1 MIKIFLTGD
10 NHIGRGFKYNK
21 ADELAELRLN
31 AFKIMADKAAEEQCN
46 IFAITGDLFENN
58 YGVSEYEI
66 ESLIENL
73 RAFHGKVLIIPGNH
87 DYCGENIDLWRR
99 LEDKAGG
106 KINLKILD
114 EFKIYEFNIG
124 DERVMIFPACC
135 MTEHSQSGQNNL
147 GWIKDYFNN
156 NNLDENI
163 YKIGMA
169 HGAIQGVALD
179 AEQKYFMMSK
189 EELNDINVDLW
200 LIGHTHV
207 PYPRSLSQEFEV
219 INNNKIFN
227 AGSHMQNDI
236 NENSEGQ
243 CFIIEL
249 NNDKTI
255 RAKKF
260 LSGPVSFKKLDVD
273 FNGESLDNKLADKLA
288 GYKDNCVIELNLT
301 GFINRTDFDNRAN
314 IIDAALERFID
325 HEIDYRGL
333 APIVDEEILSEFA
346 ESSFSYKL
354 LNNILAELGNEEAY
368 MAYSLIKNLKNI

>member
-21 ADELAELRLN
+21 AGELAALRLD

-46 IFAITGDLFENN
+46 IFAVTGDLFENN

-99 LEDKAGG
+99 LEDKASG

-114 EFKIYEFNIG
+114 KFKVYEFNIN

-135 MTEHSQSGQNNL
+135 MTEHSQNGQNNL
-147 GWIKDYFNN
+147 GWIKDYFNSN
-156 NNLDENI
+156 NVDENI

-169 HGAIQGVALD
+169 HGAIQGVAPD
-179 AEQKYFMMSK
+179 TEQKYFMMSK
-189 EELNDINVDLW
+189 EELNNINVDLW

-243 CFIIEL
+243 CFILEL
-249 NNDKTI
+249 NNDKSI

-260 LSGPVSFKKLDVD
+260 LSGPVSFKKLEIN

-288 GYKDNCVIELNLT
+288 GFKDNCVIELNLT
-301 GFINRTDFDNRAN
+301 GFINRRDFDNKAN
-314 IIDAALERFID
+314 IIDLELERFID

-346 ESSFSYKL
+346 DNSFSYKF

-368 MAYSLIKNLKNI
+368 MAYSLIKNLKN